1 MKNRREDSK
10 TGCPNNEVLT
20 KAFLR
25 ELTIDEIER
34 IVDHTLVCGSCRA
47 KFDLLRAISGELA
60 GKAETVGDGEISTA
74 EERELRKLARKK
86 LEEFEKHA
94 HPFSRWSPAAFAAVA
109 AAVLVIVAAAIF
121 WLTRIDRG
129 AVYREDRSQ
138 DELALIRPSG
148 TLSSPPLVYEWT
160 PYEPAEDYTFE
171 IIDEE
176 LNTIFVRNNVLEPRL
191 ILPDDI
197 AEKMK
202 KGVTYLWKVYA
213 LDDDSNVL
221 ASGTA
226 YFEIE

>member
-10 TGCPNNEVLT
+10 TGCPNNEVLI

-25 ELTIDEIER
+25 ELTLDEIER
-34 IVDHTLVCGSCRA
+34 IVDHMLVCEICRA

-60 GKAETVGDGEISTA
+60 GKEETVGDGEISTA
-74 EERELRKLARKK
+74 EEKELRKLARKK
-86 LEEFEKHA
+86 LEEIEKHA
-94 HPFSRWSPAAFAAVA
+94 HPFSRWSPARFAAVA

-138 DELALIRPSG
+138 LELALIRPYG
-148 TLSSPPLVYEWT
+148 KLSSPPLVYEWT

-176 LNTIFVRNNVLEPRL
+176 LNTIFVRNNVLEPHL
-191 ILPDDI
+191 NLPDDI

-221 ASGTA
+221 ASGTS